1 MKEVKCYSV
10 TVIKRGPTRRYDS
23 RRREL
28 AARETRRAIVSAAR
42 ELFLE
47 DGYIATTIEKIAER
61 AGVSKPT
68 VFASVGNKRALLKA
82 ARDLAMAGDDE
93 PVPIAK
99 RSWFLEALAEPDP
112 RRSVRLHARNVRE
125 CTGKRVT
132 SSRCCTL
139 PPAPMR
145 SYAHCGEPPNENGGP
160 TRPCSLMRC
169 VARARCGLVWTA
181 TRPSTSCGSS
191 PAPKRSN
198 DSFAPV
204 AGASPATR
212 SGSHRPSSIS
222 FFRHPR
228 LGIRRLGAAKRPYP
242 RL

>member
-99 RSWFLEALAEPDP
+99 RSWFQEALAEPDP
-112 RRSVRLHARNVRE
+112 RQSVRLHARNVARMHRQAGDIVEVLHTAAGADDELRTLWRTAERE
-125 CTGKRVT
+125 RRADAAVFVDALRRKGSLRAGLDRDSAIDIVWLFTGPEAFQRLVRARRWSLPRYEEWLAQT
-132 SSRCCTL
+132 FLDQLL
-139 PPAPMR
+139 PP
-145 SYAHCGEPPNENGGP
+145 
-160 TRPCSLMRC
+160 
-169 VARARCGLVWTA
+169 
-181 TRPSTSCGSS
+181 
-191 PAPKRSN
+191 
-198 DSFAPV
+198 
-204 AGASPATR
+204 PAT
-212 SGSHRPSSIS
+212 G
-222 FFRHPR
+222 
-228 LGIRRLGAAKRPYP
+228 YP
-242 RL
+242 TTGGR